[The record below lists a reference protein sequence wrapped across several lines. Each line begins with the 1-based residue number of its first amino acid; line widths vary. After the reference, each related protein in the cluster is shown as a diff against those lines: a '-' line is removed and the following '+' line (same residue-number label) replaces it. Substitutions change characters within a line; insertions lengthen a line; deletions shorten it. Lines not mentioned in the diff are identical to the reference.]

1 MSKSRKVPEK
11 VENTTE
17 EVVVE
22 NQQAVDSTQSFA
34 KNEIEEDILNEP
46 IIEEKPII
54 EKEVP
59 LREKIPTEEKV
70 VTEEKVI
77 VQKSGGKGL
86 ALLALLVALAVG
98 GAGHFMA
105 NKKFNEVEAQI
116 QALSAKANQQAP
128 DQTAVEMPNFDNEK
142 AQIAELST
150 NYQKALDRIKE
161 LENAQSSYT
170 QQINGL
176 QLQLQKLNNTSDSD
190 NTFWLLSEADFL
202 LNNAARKV
210 VLDNDINTAKNL
222 LLEADQVLAQVPSAT
237 NVREAI
243 KADLNTLNS
252 INNIDQNALMQR
264 VANLTNRLDDL
275 PILESEQSQA
285 AIAEGQV
292 SDSIADWEKNLE
304 KSASSFLDH
313 FIRVSKRNVA
323 DEKAFVAPNQE
334 IYLRENIRL
343 RLQVA
348 ILAIPRQQSEFYK
361 KSLQTVGSW
370 VRSYFDTSNENV
382 QNFLKEVDDL
392 AEQTI
397 YVDAPDSLQSLKVL
411 SQQIN
416 KAPQQI
422 EKVEIQAEKELE
434 QTEPVK
440 TEEAEPV
447 KQEQTAPVK
456 PAETEEAKPEAV
468 SEQPTSSAQ

>member
-1 MSKSRKVPEK
+1 M
-11 VENTTE
+11 
-17 EVVVE
+17 
-22 NQQAVDSTQSFA
+22 
-34 KNEIEEDILNEP
+34 
-46 IIEEKPII
+46 
-54 EKEVP
+54 
-59 LREKIPTEEKV
+59 
-70 VTEEKVI
+70 
-77 VQKSGGKGL
+77 
-86 ALLALLVALAVG
+86 
-98 GAGHFMA
+98 
-105 NKKFNEVEAQI
+105 
-116 QALSAKANQQAP
+116 
-128 DQTAVEMPNFDNEK
+128 
-142 AQIAELST
+142 
-150 NYQKALDRIKE
+150 
-161 LENAQSSYT
+161 
-170 QQINGL
+170 
-176 QLQLQKLNNTSDSD
+176 
-190 NTFWLLSEADFL
+190 
-202 LNNAARKV
+202 
-210 VLDNDINTAKNL
+210 DNDIDTAKNL
-222 LLEADQVLAQVPSAT
+222 LLEADQVLTQVPNAT

-343 RLQVA
+343 RLQIA

-416 KAPQQI
+416 KTPQQI
-422 EKVEIQAEKELE
+422 EKVEIKAEKELE
-434 QTEPVK
+434 Q
-440 TEEAEPV
+440 AEPV
-447 KQEQTAPVK
+447 KQEQTESGK
-456 PAETEEAKPEAV
+456 PAETEAAKSEEV
-468 SEQPTSSAQ
+468 SEQPTPSAQ

>member
-34 KNEIEEDILNEP
+34 KNEIEKDILNEP
-46 IIEEKPII
+46 IIEEKELPL
-54 EKEVP
+54 KEQISIQ
-59 LREKIPTEEKV
+59 EKITTEEN
-70 VTEEKVI
+70 VI

-98 GAGHFMA
+98 GAGHFMT
-105 NKKFNEVEAQI
+105 NKKFDEMEAQI
-116 QALSAKANQQAP
+116 QALSAKSDQQAST
-128 DQTAVEMPNFDNEK
+128 QTVVEMPNFDNEK
-142 AQIAELST
+142 AQIVELST
-150 NYQKALDRIKE
+150 NYQKALERIEE
-161 LENAQSSYT
+161 LENTQSGYT
-170 QQINGL
+170 QQISGL
-176 QLQLQKLNNTSDSD
+176 QLQLQKLNNVSGSDK
-190 NTFWLLSEADFL
+190 TFWLLSEADFL

-210 VLDNDINTAKNL
+210 VLDNDIDTAKNL
-222 LLEADQVLAQVPSAT
+222 LLEADQVLTQVPSAT

-243 KADLNTLNS
+243 KADLNTLTN

-313 FIRVSKRNVA
+313 FIRISKRNVA

-343 RLQVA
+343 RLQIA
-348 ILAIPRQQSEFYK
+348 ILAIPRQQSELYT

-370 VRSYFDTSNENV
+370 IRSYFDTSSEAV
-382 QNFLKEVDDL
+382 KNFLKEVDEL
-392 AEQTI
+392 ADQTI
-397 YVDAPDSLQSLKVL
+397 YVDVPDSLQSLKVL

-416 KAPQQI
+416 KTPQQI

-434 QTEPVK
+434 QAESVK

-447 KQEQTAPVK
+447 KKEQVEPSK
-456 PAETEEAKPEAV
+456 PAESEPAKSEEV
-468 SEQPTSSAQ
+468 SEQSAPSAQ

>member
-17 EVVVE
+17 DVVVE
-22 NQQAVDSTQSFA
+22 HQQAVDTTQSFA
-34 KNEIEEDILNEP
+34 KNEIEKDILNEP
-46 IIEEKPII
+46 MIEEKD
-54 EKEVP
+54 VP
-59 LREKIPTEEKV
+59 LKEQIPAQEKITA
-70 VTEEKVI
+70 EEKVI

-128 DQTAVEMPNFDNEK
+128 AQTAVEMPNFDSEK

-161 LENAQSSYT
+161 LENAQSGYT
-170 QQINGL
+170 QQISGL
-176 QLQLQKLNNTSDSD
+176 QLQLQKLSNTSGSD
-190 NTFWLLSEADFL
+190 KTFWLLSEVDFL

-222 LLEADQVLAQVPSAT
+222 LLEADQVLTQVPSAT

-243 KADLNTLNS
+243 KADLNTLTS

-304 KSASSFLDH
+304 KSASSFLEH

-343 RLQVA
+343 RLQIA

-397 YVDAPDSLQSLKVL
+397 YVDTPDSLQSLKVL

-422 EKVEIQAEKELE
+422 EKVEIKAEKELE

-440 TEEAEPV
+440 QEQAEP
-447 KQEQTAPVK
+447 TK
-456 PAETEEAKPEAV
+456 PEETEEAKSEEV
-468 SEQPTSSAQ
+468 SEQPTLSAQ

>member
-17 EVVVE
+17 DVVVE
-22 NQQAVDSTQSFA
+22 NQQAVNSTQSFA
-34 KNEIEEDILNEP
+34 KNEIEEDILNET
-46 IIEEKPII
+46 IIEEKEAPL
-54 EKEVP
+54 KESISAE
-59 LREKIPTEEKV
+59 EKITAEER
-70 VTEEKVI
+70 VI

-105 NKKFNEVEAQI
+105 NKKFDEVEAQI
-116 QALSAKANQQAP
+116 QALSTKANQQASA
-128 DQTAVEMPNFDNEK
+128 QTAVEMPNFDNEK

-161 LENAQSSYT
+161 LENAQSGYT
-170 QQINGL
+170 QQISGL
-176 QLQLQKLNNTSDSD
+176 QLQLQKLNNSSGSDK
-190 NTFWLLSEADFL
+190 TFWLLSEADFL

-210 VLDNDINTAKNL
+210 VLDNDIDTAKNL
-222 LLEADQVLAQVPSAT
+222 LLEADQVLTQVPSAT

-243 KADLNTLNS
+243 KADLNTLTS

-334 IYLRENIRL
+334 IYLRENTRL
-343 RLQVA
+343 RLQIA

-422 EKVEIQAEKELE
+422 EKVEIKAEKELE
-434 QTEPVK
+434 QTEP
-440 TEEAEPV
+440 A
-447 KQEQTAPVK
+447 KQEQTESAK
-456 PAETEEAKPEAV
+456 PAETEAAKSEEV
-468 SEQPTSSAQ
+468 SEQPTPSAQ

>member
-34 KNEIEEDILNEP
+34 KDEIEKDILNEP
-46 IIEEKPII
+46 IIEEKELPLKEQIPIQ
-54 EKEVP
+54 
-59 LREKIPTEEKV
+59 EKITTEEN
-70 VTEEKVI
+70 VI

-98 GAGHFMA
+98 GAGHFMT
-105 NKKFNEVEAQI
+105 NKKFDEMEAQI
-116 QALSAKANQQAP
+116 QALSAKSDQQAST
-128 DQTAVEMPNFDNEK
+128 QTIVEMPNFDNEK
-142 AQIAELST
+142 AQIVELST
-150 NYQKALDRIKE
+150 NYQKALERIEE
-161 LENAQSSYT
+161 LENTQSGYT
-170 QQINGL
+170 QQISGL
-176 QLQLQKLNNTSDSD
+176 QLQLQKLNNVSGSDK
-190 NTFWLLSEADFL
+190 TFWLLSEADFL

-210 VLDNDINTAKNL
+210 VLDNDIDTAKNL
-222 LLEADQVLAQVPSAT
+222 LLEADQVLTQVPSAT

-243 KADLNTLNS
+243 KADLNTLTN

-275 PILESEQSQA
+275 PILESEQSKA

-313 FIRVSKRNVA
+313 FIRISKRNVA

-343 RLQVA
+343 RLQIA
-348 ILAIPRQQSEFYK
+348 ILAIPRQQSELYT

-370 VRSYFDTSNENV
+370 IRSYFDTSNEAV
-382 QNFLKEVDDL
+382 KNFLKEVDEL
-392 AEQTI
+392 ADQTI
-397 YVDAPDSLQSLKVL
+397 YVDVPDSLQSLKVL

-416 KAPQQI
+416 KTPQQI

-434 QTEPVK
+434 QAESVK

-447 KQEQTAPVK
+447 KKEQVEPSK
-456 PAETEEAKPEAV
+456 PAESEPAKSEEV
-468 SEQPTSSAQ
+468 SEQSAPSAQ

>member
-17 EVVVE
+17 DVVVE
-22 NQQAVDSTQSFA
+22 NQQAVNSTQSFA
-34 KNEIEEDILNEP
+34 KNEIEEDILNET
-46 IIEEKPII
+46 IIEEKEAPL
-54 EKEVP
+54 KESIP
-59 LREKIPTEEKV
+59 AEEKITA
-70 VTEEKVI
+70 EEKVI

-105 NKKFNEVEAQI
+105 NKKFDEVEAQI
-116 QALSAKANQQAP
+116 QALSTKANQQASA
-128 DQTAVEMPNFDNEK
+128 QTAVEMPNFDNEK

-150 NYQKALDRIKE
+150 HYQKALDRIKE
-161 LENAQSSYT
+161 LENAQSGYT
-170 QQINGL
+170 QQISGL
-176 QLQLQKLNNTSDSD
+176 QLQLQKLNNSSGSDK
-190 NTFWLLSEADFL
+190 TFWLLSEADFL

-210 VLDNDINTAKNL
+210 VLDNDIDTAKNL
-222 LLEADQVLAQVPSAT
+222 LLEADQVLTQVPSAT

-243 KADLNTLNS
+243 KADLNTLTS

-304 KSASSFLDH
+304 KSASSFLNH

-343 RLQVA
+343 RLQIA
-348 ILAIPRQQSEFYK
+348 ILAIPRQQSEFIK
-361 KSLQTVGSW
+361 NHCKQW
-370 VRSYFDTSNENV
+370 V
-382 QNFLKEVDDL
+382 LG
-392 AEQTI
+392 
-397 YVDAPDSLQSLKVL
+397 
-411 SQQIN
+411 
-416 KAPQQI
+416 
-422 EKVEIQAEKELE
+422 
-434 QTEPVK
+434 
-440 TEEAEPV
+440 
-447 KQEQTAPVK
+447 
-456 PAETEEAKPEAV
+456 
-468 SEQPTSSAQ
+468 

>member
-11 VENTTE
+11 VESTTE
-17 EVVVE
+17 DVVVE
-22 NQQAVDSTQSFA
+22 HQQAVDSTQSFA
-34 KNEIEEDILNEP
+34 KNEIEKDILNEP
-46 IIEEKPII
+46 MIEEKD
-54 EKEVP
+54 VP
-59 LREKIPTEEKV
+59 LKEQIPAQEKITA
-70 VTEEKVI
+70 EEKVI

-116 QALSAKANQQAP
+116 QALSSKANQQAP
-128 DQTAVEMPNFDNEK
+128 AQTAVEMPNFDSEK

-161 LENAQSSYT
+161 LENAQSGYT
-170 QQINGL
+170 QQISGL
-176 QLQLQKLNNTSDSD
+176 QLQLQKLSNTSGSD
-190 NTFWLLSEADFL
+190 KTFWLLSEADFL

-222 LLEADQVLAQVPSAT
+222 LLEADQVLTQVPSAT

-243 KADLNTLNS
+243 KADLNTLTS
-252 INNIDQNALMQR
+252 LNNIDQNALMQR

-397 YVDAPDSLQSLKVL
+397 YVDAPDSLESLKVL

-422 EKVEIQAEKELE
+422 EKVEIKAEKELE

-440 TEEAEPV
+440 QEQAEP
-447 KQEQTAPVK
+447 TK
-456 PAETEEAKPEAV
+456 PEETEEVKSEQV
-468 SEQPTSSAQ
+468 SEQPTPSAQ

>member
-17 EVVVE
+17 DVVVE
-22 NQQAVDSTQSFA
+22 NQQAVNSTQSFA
-34 KNEIEEDILNEP
+34 KNEIEEDILNET
-46 IIEEKPII
+46 IIE

-59 LREKIPTEEKV
+59 LKEQISAEEKITA
-70 VTEEKVI
+70 EEKVI

-98 GAGHFMA
+98 GAGHFMT
-105 NKKFNEVEAQI
+105 NKKFDEVESQI
-116 QALSAKANQQAP
+116 QALAAKANQPSPA
-128 DQTAVEMPNFDNEK
+128 QTAVEMPNFDNEK

-161 LENAQSSYT
+161 LENAQISYT
-170 QQINGL
+170 EQIGGL
-176 QLQLQKLNNTSDSD
+176 QLQLQKLNNTSSD
-190 NTFWLLSEADFL
+190 KTFWLLSEADFL

-210 VLDNDINTAKNL
+210 VLDNDIDTAKNL
-222 LLEADQVLAQVPSAT
+222 LLEADKILIQVPSAT

-243 KADLNTLNS
+243 KVDLDTLTG

-264 VANLTNRLDDL
+264 IANLTNRLDDL

-285 AIAEGQV
+285 AVTESQV

-343 RLQVA
+343 RLQIA

-422 EKVEIQAEKELE
+422 EKVEIKAEKELE

-440 TEEAEPV
+440 
-447 KQEQTAPVK
+447 QEQTEPEK
-456 PAETEEAKPEAV
+456 PEQTEEVKSEEI
-468 SEQPTSSAQ
+468 SEQPTPSAQ

>member
-34 KNEIEEDILNEP
+34 KNEIEKDILNEP
-46 IIEEKPII
+46 MIE

-59 LREKIPTEEKV
+59 LKEQIPTPEKITTEEKM
-70 VTEEKVI
+70 I

-98 GAGHFMA
+98 GAGHFMT
-105 NKKFNEVEAQI
+105 NKKFDEMEAQI
-116 QALSAKANQQAP
+116 QALSAKSDQQAST
-128 DQTAVEMPNFDNEK
+128 QTVVEMPNFDNEK
-142 AQIAELST
+142 AQIVELST
-150 NYQKALDRIKE
+150 NYQKALERIEE
-161 LENAQSSYT
+161 LENTQSGYT
-170 QQINGL
+170 QQISGL
-176 QLQLQKLNNTSDSD
+176 QLQLQKLNNVSGSDK
-190 NTFWLLSEADFL
+190 TFWLLSEADFL

-210 VLDNDINTAKNL
+210 VLDNDIDTAKNL
-222 LLEADQVLAQVPSAT
+222 LLEADQVLTQVPSAT

-243 KADLNTLNS
+243 KADLNTLTN

-313 FIRVSKRNVA
+313 FIRISKRNVA

-343 RLQVA
+343 RLQIA
-348 ILAIPRQQSEFYK
+348 ILAIPRQQSELYT

-370 VRSYFDTSNENV
+370 IRSYFDTSNEAV
-382 QNFLKEVDDL
+382 KNFLKEVDEL
-392 AEQTI
+392 ADQTI
-397 YVDAPDSLQSLKVL
+397 YVDVPDSLQSLKVL

-416 KAPQQI
+416 KTPQQI

-434 QTEPVK
+434 QAESVK

-447 KQEQTAPVK
+447 KKEQVEPSKSAESE
-456 PAETEEAKPEAV
+456 PAKSEEV
-468 SEQPTSSAQ
+468 SEQSAPSAQ

>member
-17 EVVVE
+17 DVVVE
-22 NQQAVDSTQSFA
+22 NQQAVNSTQSFA
-34 KNEIEEDILNEP
+34 KNEIEEDILNET
-46 IIEEKPII
+46 IIEEKEEPL
-54 EKEVP
+54 KESIP
-59 LREKIPTEEKV
+59 AEEKITA
-70 VTEEKVI
+70 EEKVI

-105 NKKFNEVEAQI
+105 NKKFDEVEAQI
-116 QALSAKANQQAP
+116 QALSTKANQQASA
-128 DQTAVEMPNFDNEK
+128 QTAVEMPNFDNEK

-150 NYQKALDRIKE
+150 HYQKALDRIKE
-161 LENAQSSYT
+161 LENAQSGYT
-170 QQINGL
+170 QQISGL
-176 QLQLQKLNNTSDSD
+176 QLQLQKLNNSSGSDK
-190 NTFWLLSEADFL
+190 TFWLLSEADFL

-210 VLDNDINTAKNL
+210 VLDNDIDTAKNL
-222 LLEADQVLAQVPSAT
+222 LLEADQVLTQVPSAT

-243 KADLNTLNS
+243 KADLNTLTS

-343 RLQVA
+343 RLQIA

-416 KAPQQI
+416 KTPQQI
-422 EKVEIQAEKELE
+422 EKVEIKAEKELE
-434 QTEPVK
+434 Q
-440 TEEAEPV
+440 AEPV
-447 KQEQTAPVK
+447 KQEQTESGK
-456 PAETEEAKPEAV
+456 PAETEAAKSEEV
-468 SEQPTSSAQ
+468 SEQPTPSAQ

>member
-17 EVVVE
+17 DVVVE
-22 NQQAVDSTQSFA
+22 HQQAVDSTQSFA
-34 KNEIEEDILNEP
+34 KNEIEKDILNEP
-46 IIEEKPII
+46 MIEEKD
-54 EKEVP
+54 VP
-59 LREKIPTEEKV
+59 LKEQIPAQEKITA
-70 VTEEKVI
+70 EEKVI

-128 DQTAVEMPNFDNEK
+128 AQTAVEMPNFDSEK

-161 LENAQSSYT
+161 LENAQSGYT
-170 QQINGL
+170 QQISGL
-176 QLQLQKLNNTSDSD
+176 QLQLQKLSNTSGSD
-190 NTFWLLSEADFL
+190 KTFWLLSEVDFL

-222 LLEADQVLAQVPSAT
+222 LLEADQVLTQVPSAT

-243 KADLNTLNS
+243 KADLNTLTS
-252 INNIDQNALMQR
+252 LNNIDQNALMQR

-285 AIAEGQV
+285 AIAEDQV

-343 RLQVA
+343 RLQIA

-416 KAPQQI
+416 KTPQQI
-422 EKVEIQAEKELE
+422 EKVEIKAEKELE
-434 QTEPVK
+434 Q
-440 TEEAEPV
+440 AEPV
-447 KQEQTAPVK
+447 KQEQTESGK
-456 PAETEEAKPEAV
+456 PAETEAAKSEEV
-468 SEQPTSSAQ
+468 SEQPTPSAQ

>member
-17 EVVVE
+17 DVVVE
-22 NQQAVDSTQSFA
+22 NQQAVNSTQSFA
-34 KNEIEEDILNEP
+34 KNEIEEDILNET
-46 IIEEKPII
+46 IIEEKEAPL
-54 EKEVP
+54 KESIP
-59 LREKIPTEEKV
+59 AEEKITA
-70 VTEEKVI
+70 EEKVI

-105 NKKFNEVEAQI
+105 NKKFDEVEAQI
-116 QALSAKANQQAP
+116 QALSTKANQQASA
-128 DQTAVEMPNFDNEK
+128 QTAVEMPNFDNEK

-161 LENAQSSYT
+161 LENAQSGYT
-170 QQINGL
+170 QQISGL
-176 QLQLQKLNNTSDSD
+176 QLQLQKLNNSSGSDK
-190 NTFWLLSEADFL
+190 TFWLLSEADFL

-210 VLDNDINTAKNL
+210 VLDNDIDTAKNL
-222 LLEADQVLAQVPSAT
+222 LLEADQVLTQVPNAT

-343 RLQVA
+343 RLQIA

-397 YVDAPDSLQSLKVL
+397 YVDTPDSLQSLKVL

-416 KAPQQI
+416 KTPQQI
-422 EKVEIQAEKELE
+422 EKVEIKAEKELE
-434 QTEPVK
+434 Q
-440 TEEAEPV
+440 AEPV
-447 KQEQTAPVK
+447 KQEQIESGK
-456 PAETEEAKPEAV
+456 PAETEAAKSEEV
-468 SEQPTSSAQ
+468 SEQPTPSAQ

>member
-17 EVVVE
+17 DVVVE
-22 NQQAVDSTQSFA
+22 HQQAVDTTQSFA
-34 KNEIEEDILNEP
+34 KNEIEKDILNEP
-46 IIEEKPII
+46 MIEEKD
-54 EKEVP
+54 VP
-59 LREKIPTEEKV
+59 LKEQIPAQEKITA
-70 VTEEKVI
+70 EEKVI

-128 DQTAVEMPNFDNEK
+128 AQTAVEMPNFDSEK

-170 QQINGL
+170 QQISGL
-176 QLQLQKLNNTSDSD
+176 QLQLQKLSNTSGSD
-190 NTFWLLSEADFL
+190 KTFWLLSEVDFL

-222 LLEADQVLAQVPSAT
+222 LLEADQVLTQVPSAT

-243 KADLNTLNS
+243 KADLNTLTS

-343 RLQVA
+343 RLQIA

-397 YVDAPDSLQSLKVL
+397 YVDAPDSLESLKVL

-416 KAPQQI
+416 KTPQQI
-422 EKVEIQAEKELE
+422 EKVEIKAEKELE

-440 TEEAEPV
+440 QEQAEP
-447 KQEQTAPVK
+447 TK
-456 PAETEEAKPEAV
+456 PEETEEAKSEEV
-468 SEQPTSSAQ
+468 SEQPTPSAQ